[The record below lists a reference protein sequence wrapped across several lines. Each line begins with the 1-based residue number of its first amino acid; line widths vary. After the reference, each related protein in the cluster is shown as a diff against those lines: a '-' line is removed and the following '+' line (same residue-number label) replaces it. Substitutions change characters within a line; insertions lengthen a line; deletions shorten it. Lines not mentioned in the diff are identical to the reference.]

1 MLFQIKESIDVMSYP
16 LYVARGRKPWTF
28 GYYSAKRWGI
38 ENAIDAG
45 SLKPGVPLP
54 QGYGFRLDE
63 RVIEYP
69 WVFSRL
75 PENPGSMLDAGAT
88 LNHGFLVSRAPIS
101 KAKLSICTLAPEKHC
116 YWRRG
121 ISYVFDDLR
130 SCAFRSQTFDTIVSI
145 STIEHI
151 GLDNTTLYTTDQTKR
166 EDDSAG
172 FRAAVREFRRVI
184 RPGGVCFITVPYG
197 KARNRG
203 WFQVFD
209 AAMVRTVLDDFEPTQ
224 QEIEYFG
231 YYPDG
236 WHAANP
242 AELAEATFFDIH
254 QEKTFGPDFAAAARG
269 VVCMRLV
276 A

>member
-1 MLFQIKESIDVMSYP
+1 
-16 LYVARGRKPWTF
+16 
-28 GYYSAKRWGI
+28 
-38 ENAIDAG
+38 
-45 SLKPGVPLP
+45 
-54 QGYGFRLDE
+54 
-63 RVIEYP
+63 
-69 WVFSRL
+69 
-75 PENPGSMLDAGAT
+75 
-88 LNHGFLVSRAPIS
+88 
-101 KAKLSICTLAPEKHC
+101 
-116 YWRRG
+116 
-121 ISYVFDDLR
+121 
-130 SCAFRSQTFDTIVSI
+130 
-145 STIEHI
+145 
-151 GLDNTTLYTTDQTKR
+151 LDNTTLYTTDETKR

-209 AAMVRTVLDDFEPTQ
+209 ASMVRTVLDDFQPTQ

-236 WHAANP
+236 WHAVTP
-242 AELAEATFFDIH
+242 AELTEATFFDIH
-254 QEKTFGPDFAAAARG
+254 QEKAFGPDFAAAARG